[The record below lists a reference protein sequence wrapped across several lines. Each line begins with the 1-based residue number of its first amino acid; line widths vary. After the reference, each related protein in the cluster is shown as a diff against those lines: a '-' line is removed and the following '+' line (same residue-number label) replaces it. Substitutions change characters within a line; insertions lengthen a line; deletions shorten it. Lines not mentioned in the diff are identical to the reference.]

1 MSVLGSGTE
10 LALLGSNSNGGG
22 SERGLIITSRRT
34 TWRFFPRTRKRGDNT
49 PCTVLPGSSLSP
61 EKNRL
66 RTAPLSHPPHCHWAS
81 LRAHRRVKGAF
92 SSMMMERITRL
103 HTAVSW
109 WLSSLLACVCPRLSS
124 LPLITHPHSHS
135 EVPSQIT
142 PYCWRKIGLSS
153 RRRGAFQHRH
163 NGPDARQWLYVAHP
177 QKHHHPPIALP
188 RRPLPL
194 VPGDSVT
201 QTVFCHVS
209 NSNARRHSVGLAPIL
224 RQWADSSSPKDELGP
239 LIIHL
244 LHFRFFPTAPVELK
258 ANEIQNN
265 MWACCLSWT
274 NICPV

>member
-1 MSVLGSGTE
+1 ME
-10 LALLGSNSNGGG
+10 GG

-34 TWRFFPRTRKRGDNT
+34 TPRLFPRMRKPGDNA
-49 PCTVLPGSSLSP
+49 PRTVLSSSSLSP

-66 RTAPLSHPPHCHWAS
+66 RTAPLSHSPHWAS

-92 SSMMMERITRL
+92 SSMMMEHITRL

-135 EVPSQIT
+135 KVPSQIT

-163 NGPDARQWLYVAHP
+163 NGPDARQRLYVAHR
-177 QKHHHPPIALP
+177 QNHHPPPPPPNALP

-201 QTVFCHVS
+201 QTAFCHVS
-209 NSNARRHSVGLAPIL
+209 NSNARRHSVGLAPLL

-239 LIIHL
+239 LIIQL

-265 MWACCLSWT
+265 TCACCLAWT
-274 NICPV
+274 DICPF